1 MGLFS
6 CRNKSS
12 KFWTKA
18 CLVLVWIWQQMQVAT
33 CYAPITKISIR
44 LYSSIAN
51 RERACIHHELHVTWA
66 SEASQLNPRTWKKNW
81 FIKGNE
87 IYQGVDAYEIR
98 PIIMHRIHHFTG
110 SFVVCA
116 NLLRNSTITNCT
128 NHSRQQTPEL
138 SVLKIRCQS
147 VLGKQHSSNGIKT
160 FSPLTEGENEGFS

>member
-1 MGLFS
+1 
-6 CRNKSS
+6 
-12 KFWTKA
+12 
-18 CLVLVWIWQQMQVAT
+18 MQVAT

-116 NLLRNSTITNCT
+116 NLLRNSTITNCNST
-128 NHSRQQTPEL
+128 AHIAL
-138 SVLKIRCQS
+138 LKPAT
-147 VLGKQHSSNGIKT
+147 KT
-160 FSPLTEGENEGFS
+160 TSKNMLEKPSTQKSKGSGNKKGFITRLYQCHQGLQKG